1 MKNSTIISNLLKVY
15 FFQVMENV
23 LFVTHMY
30 VHVLLYEFVM
40 SVIMAHIKEDVWYV
54 VVQEFLMLT
63 TAKSAPLWKKM

>member
-1 MKNSTIISNLLKVY
+1 MKNSTIISNVLLKVY

-40 SVIMAHIKEDVWYV
+40 SVIMAHIKEDV
-54 VVQEFLMLT
+54 
-63 TAKSAPLWKKM
+63 